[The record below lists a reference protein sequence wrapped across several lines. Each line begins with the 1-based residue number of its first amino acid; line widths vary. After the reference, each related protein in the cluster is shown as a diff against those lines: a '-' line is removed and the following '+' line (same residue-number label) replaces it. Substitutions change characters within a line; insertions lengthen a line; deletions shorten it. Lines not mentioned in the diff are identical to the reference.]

1 MYSSTGS
8 EASNFVSSFNTSF
21 YLIAGISL
29 LFLAGLTVLMLYFVF
44 RYNSKKNKT
53 ATQIEGNNLLE
64 IAWTVI
70 PIILS
75 LVMFYYGWA
84 GWKPMNKAPKDA
96 INITSVARMWSF
108 LFQYENGKESPE
120 LIIPVNVPVKIN
132 LVSLD
137 VIHSLFIPE
146 FRIKSD
152 MIPGR
157 EKSMWFVP
165 ETEGEYNLFCAE
177 YCGLRHSFMNTKVKV
192 LSNDKFYAWYGDTSS
207 VSSVAGKALT
217 PAAQGLAIMKNL
229 GCLACHSSDGSKIV
243 GPTYLNLFG
252 KQQVVIRNGIELT
265 VTVDEE
271 YIKQRILDPSYQVV
285 KGYPKGI
292 MQSYK
297 GKVSDEDISKIIE
310 YLKSLNEK

>member
-8 EASNFVSSFNTSF
+8 EASNFVSTFNTSF

-29 LFLAGLTVLMLYFVF
+29 VFLVGLTILMLYFVI
-44 RYNSKKNKT
+44 RYNRKKNKT

-70 PIILS
+70 PILLS

-84 GWKPMNKAPKDA
+84 GWKPMTKAPKDA

-108 LFQYENGKESPE
+108 LFQYENGKESPD
-120 LIIPVNVPVKIN
+120 LIIPVKTPVKIN

-137 VIHSLFIPE
+137 VIHSLFVPE

-157 EKSMWFVP
+157 EKSMWFIP
-165 ETEGEYNLFCAE
+165 ETEGVYDLFCAE
-177 YCGLRHSFMNTKVKV
+177 YCGLRHSFMNAKVKV
-192 LSNDKFYAWYGDTSS
+192 LSNEEFTAWYGDTSS
-207 VSSVAGKALT
+207 VVSIAEVST
-217 PAAQGLAIMKNL
+217 PATEGLAIMKNL

-243 GPTYLNLFG
+243 GPTYLNLYG
-252 KQQVVIRNGIELT
+252 SQQVVIMNGAEFT
-265 VTVDEE
+265 VKVDDE

-297 GKVSDEDISKIIE
+297 GKISDADLVKIID

>member
-1 MYSSTGS
+1 MYSTAGP
-8 EASNFVSSFNTSF
+8 EASNFVSTFNTSF

-29 LFLAGLTVLMLYFVF
+29 VFMVGLTVLMLYFVF
-44 RYNSKKNKT
+44 RYNKKRNKT
-53 ATQIEGNNLLE
+53 ATQIEDNFFLE
-64 IAWTVI
+64 VVWTVI
-70 PIILS
+70 PILLS
-75 LVMFYYGWA
+75 LIMFYYGWA
-84 GWKPMNKAPKDA
+84 GYRPMSKPPKDA

-108 LFQYENGKESPE
+108 LFQYENGKESAD
-120 LIIPVNVPVKIN
+120 LVIPVKTPVKIN

-146 FRIKSD
+146 FRVKSD
-152 MIPGR
+152 MVPGR

-165 ETEGEYNLFCAE
+165 ETEGEYDLFCAE
-177 YCGLRHSFMNTKVKV
+177 YCGLRHSFMNAKVKV
-192 LSNDKFYAWYGDTSS
+192 LSNDEFVAWYGDTSS
-207 VSSVAGKALT
+207 VASPSEEVT
-217 PAAQGLAIMKNL
+217 PASQGLTIMKNQ
-229 GCLACHSSDGSKIV
+229 GCIACHSTDGSKIV
-243 GPTYLNLFG
+243 GPTFLNLFG
-252 KQQVVIRNGIELT
+252 TQQVVISGGAELT
-265 VTVDEE
+265 VTADEA

>member
-8 EASNFVSSFNTSF
+8 EASNFVSTFNTSF

-29 LFLAGLTVLMLYFVF
+29 VFLVGLTVLMLYFVF
-44 RYNSKKNKT
+44 RFNRKKNKT

-70 PIILS
+70 PILLS

-84 GWKPMNKAPKDA
+84 GWRPMNKAPKDA
-96 INITSVARMWSF
+96 LNITSVARMWSF
-108 LFQYENGKESPE
+108 LFQYENGKESPD
-120 LIIPVNVPVKIN
+120 LIIPVKTPVKIN

-157 EKSMWFVP
+157 EKSMWFLP
-165 ETEGEYNLFCAE
+165 ETVGEYDLFCAE
-177 YCGLRHSFMNTKVKV
+177 YCGLRHSFMNAKVKV
-192 LSNDKFYAWYGDTSS
+192 LSNDEFTAWYGDTSS
-207 VSSVAGKALT
+207 VASVAVAMT
-217 PAAQGLAIMKNL
+217 PATQGLAIMKNL
-229 GCLACHSSDGSKIV
+229 GCIACHSSDGSKIV

-252 KQQVVIRNGIELT
+252 KQQVVIRDGAELT

-310 YLKSLNEK
+310 YLKSLNEQ

>member
-8 EASNFVSSFNTSF
+8 EASNFVSTFNTSF

-29 LFLAGLTVLMLYFVF
+29 VFMVGLTVLMLYFVF
-44 RYNSKKNKT
+44 RYNRKRNKT
-53 ATQIEGNNLLE
+53 ATQIEGNLFLE
-64 IAWTVI
+64 IVWTVI
-70 PIILS
+70 PILLS
-75 LVMFYYGWA
+75 LIMFYYGWA
-84 GWKPMNKAPKDA
+84 GYRPMSKPPKDA

-108 LFQYENGKESPE
+108 LFQYENGKESPD
-120 LIIPVNVPVKIN
+120 LVIPVKTPVKIN

-146 FRIKSD
+146 FRVKSD
-152 MIPGR
+152 MVPGR

-165 ETEGEYNLFCAE
+165 ETEGEYDLFCAE
-177 YCGLRHSFMNTKVKV
+177 YCGLRHSFMNAKVKV
-192 LSNDKFYAWYGDTSS
+192 LSNDEFVAWYGDTSS
-207 VSSVAGKALT
+207 VASPSEEVT
-217 PAAQGLAIMKNL
+217 PASQGLAIMKNQ
-229 GCLACHSSDGSKIV
+229 GCIACHSTDGSKIV
-243 GPTYLNLFG
+243 GPTFLNLFG
-252 KQQVVIRNGIELT
+252 SQQVVIRDGAELT
-265 VTVDEE
+265 ITVDEA